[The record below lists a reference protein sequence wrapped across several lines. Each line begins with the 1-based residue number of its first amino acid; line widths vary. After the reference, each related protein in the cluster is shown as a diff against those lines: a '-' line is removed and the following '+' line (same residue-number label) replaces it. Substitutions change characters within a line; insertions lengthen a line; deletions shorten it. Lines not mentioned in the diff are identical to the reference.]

1 MFNVIKFFFNF
12 FNFLFFFGL
21 INSSFAADYSLSFN
35 GTNEYVSVPF
45 DSTMNPSGDFS
56 VSAWVKLS
64 NKNAYRSAVTSR
76 SETVNG
82 NQTGGYMLY
91 ISSANKW
98 QFWNGFGNTGGLWKQ
113 ANSSTRII
121 ENTWQMQTVTYDH
134 ANTHMRLY
142 VDGVLVAQ
150 NNSASLVANT
160 DKPLYIGAG
169 RTNKHPH
176 DVDPPQFHFN
186 GKIDDVAI
194 WNAMLSSDEI
204 VQLYNSGETLYAGD
218 NYGNYTSSGS
228 LQEYWTMDTEVS
240 GENNG
245 TGTTLFGEKNNN
257 DGTFVN
263 TPDWDDADFPG
274 TVPSLSSSS
283 PADDE
288 TNVLTDINIVLN
300 FSEIIK
306 VNTGNITLKKTSDD
320 SVVEIFDING
330 ANVSLSSNTQITID
344 PTDFLEKNTDYY
356 VLIDAT
362 AIVDLSRN
370 NYGGI
375 SNKTTYNF
383 STGGKGATNPLD
395 DKDVVSSIE
404 AQTEAPKKVLQHI
417 TTPIFNRLNWI
428 RGYETDNNLNS
439 QKIKFNLVNPK
450 IDKILNIIP
459 ETVSLNKIP
468 TRLEDDWLFWS
479 EGSISVGRVGETS
492 TSSFKEIDTNAI
504 TIGWDKK
511 IDQKKIHGYAITYT
525 KDDVKVGD
533 NGSTLD
539 VESYSFSTYAT
550 FHRKENSYVEGILG
564 TSKLDLR
571 NKRVKNNNSLKG
583 DRNGKQFFGSIHYIN
598 TISNEKVN
606 ISPNL
611 RLDLSY
617 TKLTDYTETGSNAI
631 SYDEQTVETA
641 GIFGGF
647 TFNKEVFKDDYIIRP
662 SAGFE
667 LGLDLSPNSDI
678 SLNYVSD
685 PNTKYTKSIDHQGE
699 ESIKGKVGF
708 DLLKDNGWSLMAFYE
723 RNQSQNRHSDTF
735 YFLTGYVVSKD
746 EEYVM
751 KIDENKTSLVYKKNI
766 DGVDIKFDSG
776 YELFTEN
783 PDYYFNLKLTRN
795 F

>member
-1 MFNVIKFFFNF
+1 MFNFKKFYLNF
-12 FNFLFFFGL
+12 FNFLFFLGL
-21 INSSFAADYSLSFN
+21 INYSLAADYSLSFN
-35 GTNEYVSVPF
+35 GTDEYVSVPF

-91 ISSANKW
+91 ISNANKW

-395 DKDVVSSIE
+395 DKDVVASIE

-685 PNTKYTKSIDHQGE
+685 PNTKYTKSIDQQGE

-766 DGVDIKFDSG
+766 DGIDIKFDSG

>member
-1 MFNVIKFFFNF
+1 MLSIIKFYFFY
-12 FNFLFFFGL
+12 FLFFLGL
-21 INSSFAADYSLSFN
+21 INSSIAEDYSLSFN
-35 GTNEYVSVPF
+35 GTNEYVSVPY
-45 DSTMNPSGDFS
+45 DSTMNPSGNFS

-91 ISSANKW
+91 ISNANKW

-194 WNAMLSSDEI
+194 WNKMLSSDEI

-395 DKDVVSSIE
+395 DKDVVASIE

-439 QKIKFNLVNPK
+439 QKIKFNLINPK

-685 PNTKYTKSIDHQGE
+685 PNTKYTKSIDQQGE

-766 DGVDIKFDSG
+766 DGIDIKFDSG

>member
-1 MFNVIKFFFNF
+1 MLSIIKFYFFY
-12 FNFLFFFGL
+12 FLFFLGL
-21 INSSFAADYSLSFN
+21 INSSIAEDYSLSFN

-45 DSTMNPSGDFS
+45 DSTMNPSGNFS

-91 ISSANKW
+91 ISNANKW

-395 DKDVVSSIE
+395 DKDVVASIE

>member
-1 MFNVIKFFFNF
+1 MLSIIKFYFFY
-12 FNFLFFFGL
+12 FLFFLGL
-21 INSSFAADYSLSFN
+21 INSSIAEDYSLSFN

-45 DSTMNPSGDFS
+45 DSTMNPSGNFS

-91 ISSANKW
+91 ISNANKW

-194 WNAMLSSDEI
+194 WNSMLSSDEI

-395 DKDVVSSIE
+395 DKDVVASIE

-439 QKIKFNLVNPK
+439 QKIKFNIVNPK

-685 PNTKYTKSIDHQGE
+685 PNTKYTKSIDQQGE

>member
-1 MFNVIKFFFNF
+1 MFNFKKFYLNF
-12 FNFLFFFGL
+12 FNFLFFLGL
-21 INSSFAADYSLSFN
+21 INYSLAADYSLSFN
-35 GTNEYVSVPF
+35 GTDEYVSVPF

-91 ISSANKW
+91 ISNANKW

-395 DKDVVSSIE
+395 DKDVVASIE

-439 QKIKFNLVNPK
+439 QKIKFNIVNPK

-685 PNTKYTKSIDHQGE
+685 PNTKYTKSIDQQGE